1 MYRILLVA
9 LVALLAGCGAKPPVT
24 DLSIPINVRCST
36 CTDYIRCD
44 KTSDDPA
51 VHDPAF
57 TLYELQAKGPGTDI
71 TTITEY
77 FLQFV
82 EPKTS
87 YTRPLAVYAQTV
99 AGSGQAGWHTSTDH
113 TASIDLAAH
122 RIQLSDGWIGQQN
135 GEWHDMDG
143 GTQGICR
150 ILNLQQ
156 GQQTASL
163 FMEKAQ

>member
-1 MYRILLVA
+1 MYRILLVVLA
-9 LVALLAGCGAKPPVT
+9 ALLAGCGAKPPAT
-24 DLSIPINVRCST
+24 DLVIPINVRCST

-71 TTITEY
+71 TTITDY

-82 EPKTS
+82 EPKTIH
-87 YTRPLAVYAQTV
+87 TRPLAVYAQTV

-113 TASIDLAAH
+113 TATIDTAVH
-122 RIQLSDGWIGQQN
+122 RIDLSDGWIDQQN

-143 GTQGICR
+143 GTQGTCR
-150 ILNLQQ
+150 MLDRQD
-156 GQQTASL
+156 GRQTASL
-163 FMEKAQ
+163 FGENNQ